1 MIALA
6 SEQLLADTALNN
18 NKGVHSMNAA
28 THPSTS
34 LHCLSYWAQKTPD
47 RVYLTQPFPD
57 GSTQDITWGEAA
69 DQVARMAAHL
79 RSLNIPEHSNVALL
93 GRNSAHWVLADLA
106 IWAAGHVSVPLYPTL
121 NGDTAAYILEHSEAR
136 LLFLGKMDGTVDGW
150 NDIKDILPVDL
161 PLISLPM
168 SPRRDTPQWTDI
180 VANTAPQPMHSPS
193 PTDLATIVYTSGST
207 GRPKGVM
214 HSFQSLI
221 SVADGLKQ
229 LFPVNQDDRM
239 LSYLPLAHVA
249 ERAAVENLS
258 LFYGFHLYFANSL
271 ESFQE
276 DLQRA
281 RPTLFFSV
289 PRLWMKFYLAIN
301 EKLSP
306 GKQKLLFNLP
316 LVNRLVKKKV
326 LTQLGLNHCRAALTG
341 AAPLS
346 PEIIAWYRNL
356 GLELLE
362 VYGMSENFGYSHS
375 NRPGQTRVGTVGV
388 ANPGVEHRIGD
399 NGEVQVKSPGQM
411 LGYYRNEEKTRE
423 DLTED
428 GFLKTGDMGEI
439 DSDGYLRIT
448 GRVKDL
454 FKTAKGKYVVPVPLE
469 SRFNHPKLEAVCVAG
484 ANQPQPCALILLAEE
499 TREELAAHSNHD
511 ELERELTEVLT
522 RVNAEAEPHEKLA
535 FAVVVNEPWRIENGM
550 LTPTL
555 KIKRN
560 VIESHYADRMAG
572 WYDQNRR
579 IVWE

>member
-1 MIALA
+1 
-6 SEQLLADTALNN
+6 
-18 NKGVHSMNAA
+18 MNAA

-484 ANQPQPCALILLAEE
+484 ANQPQPCALILLSEE

-511 ELERELTEVLT
+511 ELECELTEVLT

>member
-1 MIALA
+1 
-6 SEQLLADTALNN
+6 
-18 NKGVHSMNAA
+18 MNAA

-57 GSTQDITWGEAA
+57 GSTQDMTWGEAA

-79 RSLNIPEHSNVALL
+79 RSLNIPEHSNIALL

-150 NDIKDILPVDL
+150 NDIKGILPVDL

-193 PTDLATIVYTSGST
+193 PADLATIVYTSGST

-484 ANQPQPCALILLAEE
+484 ANQPQPCALILLSEE
-499 TREELAAHSNHD
+499 TREELATHSNHD